1 MAKKNKKDIWID
13 SEILSDSF
21 FVALKEF
28 VEQVHVGKTGILSW
42 LFFCKYFSD
51 FQETKKPLYLALAIK
66 EQPCILDHP
75 VVRYQVI
82 AWTLQSK
89 YPSVE
94 DKLSLKEFALGLG
107 DYNAYKKS
115 KNSVPFNKEH
125 IAGTFKYIYKMLRTA
140 KKELKPQSIEERNF
154 SLRVLFNPAKAK
166 IIPLESKIS
175 EWSKIKNTKDLALI
189 ITQYFLSYKW
199 SLEYKNDFVKN
210 ENQLL
215 VPPKL
220 IPMSKIKELI

>member
-115 KNSVPFNKEH
+115 KNSIPFNKEH

-175 EWSKIKNTKDLALI
+175 EWSKIKHTQDLALI

>member
-140 KKELKPQSIEERNF
+140 KKELRPQSIEERNF

>member
-115 KNSVPFNKEH
+115 KNSIPFNKEH
-125 IAGTFKYIYKMLRTA
+125 IAGTFKYIYKMLKTA

-175 EWSKIKNTKDLALI
+175 EWSKIKNTQDLALI

>member
-1 MAKKNKKDIWID
+1 MVAKKKEDVWID
-13 SEILSDSF
+13 SEILSEKF

-28 VEQVHVGKTGILSW
+28 VEQVHVGKTGIISW
-42 LFFCKYFSD
+42 LFFSKYFSD
-51 FQETKKPLYLALAIK
+51 FQDSKRPLYLALAIK

-94 DKLSLKEFALGLG
+94 DKMSLKEFALGLG

-115 KNSVPFNKEH
+115 KNSLPFSNEH
-125 IAGTFKYIYKMLRTA
+125 ISGTFKYIYKMLKATI
-140 KKELKPQSIEERNF
+140 KELKPKSVEERNF
-154 SLRVLFNPAKAK
+154 ALRVLFNPAKAK

-175 EWSKIKNTKDLALI
+175 EWSNIKNTKSLALN

-210 ENQLL
+210 EDQLL

-220 IPMSKIKELI
+220 ISMTKIESLI

>member
-1 MAKKNKKDIWID
+1 MGSKNKKNIWID
-13 SEILSDSF
+13 SEILSKNF

-28 VEQVHVGKTGILSW
+28 VEQVHSGKTGILSW

-51 FQETKKPLYLALAIK
+51 FQKTMKPLYLALAIK

-94 DKLSLKEFALGLG
+94 DKHSLKEFALGLS
-107 DYNAYKKS
+107 DYNSYKKS
-115 KNSVPFNKEH
+115 KNSIPFNKDH
-125 IAGTFKYIYKMLRTA
+125 IAGTYKYIYKMLLEANR
-140 KKELKPQSIEERNF
+140 ELRPKSDEERNF
-154 SLRVLFNPAKAK
+154 ALRVVFNPGKAK

-175 EWSKIKNTKDLALI
+175 EWSKIKKIKDLALI

-210 ENQLL
+210 ENELL
-215 VPPKL
+215 IPPKL
-220 IPMSKIKELI
+220 IPMKKIEELI

>member
-140 KKELKPQSIEERNF
+140 KKELKPQSIQERNF

>member
-1 MAKKNKKDIWID
+1 MVMKKKEDIWID
-13 SEILSDSF
+13 SEILSEKF

-51 FQETKKPLYLALAIK
+51 FQDTKKPLYLALAIK

-75 VVRYQVI
+75 IIRYQVI

-94 DKLSLKEFALGLG
+94 DKMSLKEFALGLG

-115 KNSVPFNKEH
+115 KNSMPFNKEH
-125 IAGTFKYIYKMLRTA
+125 IAGTFKYIYKMLKTTD
-140 KKELKPQSIEERNF
+140 KELKPKSIEERNF
-154 SLRVLFNPAKAK
+154 ALRVIFNPAKAK

-175 EWSKIKNTKDLALI
+175 EWAKINNLKEVALS

-210 ENQLL
+210 EDQLL

-220 IPMSKIKELI
+220 ISMKKIKELI

>member
-140 KKELKPQSIEERNF
+140 KKELKPKSIEERNF

>member
-1 MAKKNKKDIWID
+1 MCIRD
-13 SEILSDSF
+13 SI
-21 FVALKEF
+21 
-28 VEQVHVGKTGILSW
+28 I
-42 LFFCKYFSD
+42 
-51 FQETKKPLYLALAIK
+51 
-66 EQPCILDHP
+66 
-75 VVRYQVI
+75 RYQVI

-94 DKLSLKEFALGLG
+94 DKMSLKEFALGLG

-115 KNSVPFNKEH
+115 KNSMPFNKEH
-125 IAGTFKYIYKMLRTA
+125 IAGTYKYIYKMLKTTD
-140 KKELKPQSIEERNF
+140 KELKPKSIEERNF
-154 SLRVLFNPAKAK
+154 ALRVIFNPAKAK

-175 EWSKIKNTKDLALI
+175 EWAEINNLKEVALS

-210 ENQLL
+210 EDQLL

-220 IPMSKIKELI
+220 ISMKKIKELI

>member
-1 MAKKNKKDIWID
+1 MAKKDKKDIWID

-115 KNSVPFNKEH
+115 KSSIPFISNLKLINANSVD
-125 IAGTFKYIYKMLRTA
+125 IYKELDILFDIIYLDPMYPIL
-140 KKELKPQSIEERNF
+140 KKNVKKSGEISAIRSILEIENLIDDEDNIISNF
-154 SLRVLFNPAKAK
+154 MKFDCK
-166 IIPLESKIS
+166 
-175 EWSKIKNTKDLALI
+175 
-189 ITQYFLSYKW
+189 
-199 SLEYKNDFVKN
+199 
-210 ENQLL
+210 
-215 VPPKL
+215 KL
-220 IPMSKIKELI
+220 ILKRPLKSKKIYSNINYQVKGSTTKFDIYI

>member
-115 KNSVPFNKEH
+115 KNSIPFNKEH
-125 IAGTFKYIYKMLRTA
+125 IAGTFKYIYRMLRTA

>member
-1 MAKKNKKDIWID
+1 MAKKDKKDIWID

-115 KNSVPFNKEH
+115 KNSIPFNKEH
-125 IAGTFKYIYKMLRTA
+125 IAGTFKYIYRMLRTA

>member
-1 MAKKNKKDIWID
+1 MAKKDKKDIWID

-140 KKELKPQSIEERNF
+140 KKELRPQSIEERNF

>member
-1 MAKKNKKDIWID
+1 MVKKNKKDIWID

-107 DYNAYKKS
+107 DYNSYKKS
-115 KNSVPFNKEH
+115 KSSIPFNKEH

-140 KKELKPQSIEERNF
+140 KKELKPKSIEERNF

-175 EWSKIKNTKDLALI
+175 EWSKIENTKNLALI

-210 ENQLL
+210 ENELL

>member
-1 MAKKNKKDIWID
+1 MSKKNKKDIWID

-115 KNSVPFNKEH
+115 KNSIPFNKEH

>member
-115 KNSVPFNKEH
+115 KNSIPFNKEH

>member
-107 DYNAYKKS
+107 DYNSYKKS
-115 KNSVPFNKEH
+115 KNSIPFNKEH

-140 KKELKPQSIEERNF
+140 KKELKPQSIQERNF

-175 EWSKIKNTKDLALI
+175 EWSKIENTKNLALI

-210 ENQLL
+210 ENELL

>member
-1 MAKKNKKDIWID
+1 MAKKAKEDVWID
-13 SEILSDSF
+13 NEILSEKF
-21 FVALKEF
+21 FMALKEF

-75 VVRYQVI
+75 TVRYQII
-82 AWTLQSK
+82 AWALQSK
-89 YPSVE
+89 YPTVE
-94 DKLSLKEFALGLG
+94 DKLSLQEFSSGLG
-107 DYNAYKKS
+107 TYNSYKKS
-115 KNSVPFNKEH
+115 KNIIPFNNEH
-125 IAGTFKYIYKMLRTA
+125 IAGTFKYIHRMLKNA
-140 KKELKPQSIEERNF
+140 NKELKPKSVEERNF
-154 SLRVLFNPAKAK
+154 ALRVLFNPAKAK
-166 IIPLESKIS
+166 IIPLESKIN
-175 EWSKIKNTKDLALI
+175 EWSKIKNLKELALV

-210 ENQLL
+210 EDQLL

-220 IPMSKIKELI
+220 IPMSKIKQLI

>member
-1 MAKKNKKDIWID
+1 MSSKNQKNVWID
-13 SEILSDSF
+13 SEILSKNF

-28 VEQVHVGKTGILSW
+28 VEQVHSGKTGILSW

-51 FQETKKPLYLALAIK
+51 FQKTMKPLYLALAIK

-94 DKLSLKEFALGLG
+94 DKLSLKEFALGLS
-107 DYNAYKKS
+107 DYNSYKKS
-115 KNSVPFNKEH
+115 KNSIPFNKEH
-125 IAGTFKYIYKMLRTA
+125 IAGTYKYIYKMLSEANR
-140 KKELKPQSIEERNF
+140 ELKPKSDEERNVA
-154 SLRVLFNPAKAK
+154 LRVVFNPGKAK

-175 EWSKIKNTKDLALI
+175 EWSKIKKIKDLALI

-210 ENQLL
+210 ENELL
-215 VPPKL
+215 IPPKL
-220 IPMSKIKELI
+220 IPMKKIEELI

>member
-1 MAKKNKKDIWID
+1 MRSSKQNIWID
-13 SEILSDSF
+13 SEILSDQF
-21 FVALKEF
+21 FFSLKEF
-28 VEQVHVGKTGILSW
+28 VEQVHEGKTGILSW

-51 FQETKKPLYLALAIK
+51 FQITQKPLYLALAIK

-94 DKLSLKEFALGLG
+94 DKASLREFALGLS
-107 DYNAYKKS
+107 DYNSYKKS
-115 KNSVPFNKEH
+115 KNTIPFNKEH
-125 IAGTFKYIYKMLRTA
+125 IAGTYNYIYKMLQSTN
-140 KKELKPQSIEERNF
+140 KELKPKSAQERNF
-154 SLRVLFNPAKAK
+154 ALRVLFNPAKAK
-166 IIPLESKIS
+166 IIPLESKIK
-175 EWSKIKNTKDLALI
+175 EWAEIKKIKELALT

-215 VPPKL
+215 IPPKL
-220 IPMSKIKELI
+220 IPMKKIEELI

>member
-115 KNSVPFNKEH
+115 KNSIPFNKEH

-140 KKELKPQSIEERNF
+140 KKELRPQSIEERNF

>member
-115 KNSVPFNKEH
+115 KNSIPFNKEH

-166 IIPLESKIS
+166 IIPLESKIY

>member
-1 MAKKNKKDIWID
+1 MVKKNKKDIWID

-115 KNSVPFNKEH
+115 KNSIPFNKEH
-125 IAGTFKYIYKMLRTA
+125 IAGTFKYIYQMLRTA

-175 EWSKIKNTKDLALI
+175 EWSKIKNTQDLALI

>member
-1 MAKKNKKDIWID
+1 MAKKDKKDIWID

-125 IAGTFKYIYKMLRTA
+125 IAGTFKYIYKILRTA
-140 KKELKPQSIEERNF
+140 KKELKPQSIQERNF

>member
-1 MAKKNKKDIWID
+1 M
-13 SEILSDSF
+13 
-21 FVALKEF
+21 
-28 VEQVHVGKTGILSW
+28 
-42 LFFCKYFSD
+42 
-51 FQETKKPLYLALAIK
+51 
-66 EQPCILDHP
+66 
-75 VVRYQVI
+75 
-82 AWTLQSK
+82 
-89 YPSVE
+89 
-94 DKLSLKEFALGLG
+94 
-107 DYNAYKKS
+107 
-115 KNSVPFNKEH
+115 
-125 IAGTFKYIYKMLRTA
+125 
-140 KKELKPQSIEERNF
+140 
-154 SLRVLFNPAKAK
+154 RVLFNPAKAK